1 MEIYFRTRK
10 LQKACN
16 SAKAMRARWG
26 QQRAKKL
33 QQRLS
38 ELSAA
43 ECLGDIGKLPAA
55 RCHELKG
62 SLAGTLSVDLAHPYR
77 LLFVPAND
85 PIPKKPDG
93 GLDWSRVTEIE
104 IVSVTDTH

>member
-1 MEIYFRTRK
+1 VEIYLRTRK
-10 LQKACN
+10 LQKTCN
-16 SAKAMRARWG
+16 SAKAMRAKWG
-26 QQRAKKL
+26 RERAKKL
-33 QQRLS
+33 QQRLA

-43 ECLGDIGKLPAA
+43 ECLADIAKLRAA

-62 SLAGTLSVDLAHPYR
+62 SLAGTLSVDLVQPYR
-77 LLFVPAND
+77 LLFIPTND
-85 PIPKKPDG
+85 PVPKKPDG